1 MTDAET
7 VALGRPR
14 LVVVPAGGH
23 ATADGPEALG
33 YEVEFALEPRR
44 TTIGSSSDQ
53 DIALDGLSPQHAVV
67 DWWEAGDEF
76 VFEPLATDGSATIDG
91 AVTTTGLHHGDRL
104 QLGNWTLVFQRDE
117 GADHVRR
124 NRARQGGDYA
134 GGGVTEAG
142 GHTTETE

>member
-53 DIALDGLSPQHAVV
+53 DIALDGLSPQHA
-67 DWWEAGDEF
+67 
-76 VFEPLATDGSATIDG
+76 
-91 AVTTTGLHHGDRL
+91 
-104 QLGNWTLVFQRDE
+104 
-117 GADHVRR
+117 
-124 NRARQGGDYA
+124 
-134 GGGVTEAG
+134 
-142 GHTTETE
+142 